1 MSTKSS
7 IAYENDEATGQA
19 FHLYEECFEEGKI
32 YLELTGCSF
41 TASSSPDGKAQV
53 RVELPLAWAK
63 KLGLVSPDFKS
74 SGT

>member
-7 IAYENDEATGQA
+7 IAYEKDEATGQT

-41 TASSSPDGKAQV
+41 TASSSPEGKAQV
-53 RVELPLAWAK
+53 LVELPVAWAR
-63 KLGLVSPDFKS
+63 KLGLIGPDFQL